1 MFDGIDPTPEMEALR
16 DMVLEACPGE
26 LQDQEKKR
34 DSVKFLEKFGF
45 EKKDIDAL
53 KENSTSALIKE
64 LEAHKKLVSKNL
76 EYLNDM
82 GVTNLIEI
90 FVHYHDMFL
99 MDNSNFVEIF
109 NKYDQK
115 DLVSKL
121 AKNVQIMEYL

>member
-1 MFDGIDPTPEMEALR
+1 M
-16 DMVLEACPGE
+16 
-26 LQDQEKKR
+26 
-34 DSVKFLEKFGF
+34 KFLEKFGF
-45 EKKDIDAL
+45 EKKDIEAL

-82 GVTNLIEI
+82 GVTNLTEI
-90 FVHYHDMFL
+90 FVRYHDMFL

>member
-1 MFDGIDPTPEMEALR
+1 M
-16 DMVLEACPGE
+16 
-26 LQDQEKKR
+26 
-34 DSVKFLEKFGF
+34 KFLEKFGF
-45 EKKDIDAL
+45 KKSDIEAV

-64 LEAHKKLVSKNL
+64 IEAHKKLVTKNL

-90 FVHYHDMFL
+90 FTRYHDMFL

-115 DLVSKL
+115 DLVEKL

>member
-1 MFDGIDPTPEMEALR
+1 
-16 DMVLEACPGE
+16 
-26 LQDQEKKR
+26 
-34 DSVKFLEKFGF
+34 VKFLEKFGF

>member
-1 MFDGIDPTPEMEALR
+1 M
-16 DMVLEACPGE
+16 
-26 LQDQEKKR
+26 
-34 DSVKFLEKFGF
+34 KFLEKFGF
-45 EKKDIDAL
+45 KKEDIDAV

-82 GVTNLIEI
+82 GVTNLVDI

-115 DLVSKL
+115 DLVEKL
-121 AKNVQIMEYL
+121 AQNVQIMEYL

>member
-1 MFDGIDPTPEMEALR
+1 M
-16 DMVLEACPGE
+16 
-26 LQDQEKKR
+26 
-34 DSVKFLEKFGF
+34 KFLEKFGF
-45 EKKDIDAL
+45 KKTDIEAI
-53 KENSTSALIKE
+53 KENSTSAIIKE
-64 LEAHKKLVSKNL
+64 IEAHKKLVSKNL

-82 GVTNLIEI
+82 GVTNLIDI